1 MHGAAPVPCVRED
14 LLEGAEHARALV
26 PDDRADA
33 REAAPLEPGEEPAP
47 RAGGPGVALRAA
59 DNLCFVKTI

>member
-1 MHGAAPVPCVRED
+1 MRPGRPPRGRRA
-14 LLEGAEHARALV
+14 ARALV
-26 PDDRADA
+26 PDDRAGA

-59 DNLCFVKTI
+59 DNLAVAG